1 MKNRKTTLLTAAIVI
16 MTMCIAFC
24 GCTKQTGQQTEK
36 TEPTTVSQEQSR
48 TQEKNMTQKTSTT
61 QKTSETQETTTAQ
74 RTEATAEE
82 STAKADYKAI
92 YKEYNT
98 KMKAATAEYV
108 EALKKE
114 ASSTSDKNDFYD
126 KTQGKLEDLKKIKEE
141 GAKAMID
148 AMLKSTRDDAE
159 SYEKWFAKLTS
170 AYSDYSRE
178 ITSVYTDSF

>member
-48 TQEKNMTQKTSTT
+48 TQEKTTT
-61 QKTSETQETTTAQ
+61 QKTSATQETTTAQ